1 MASHW
6 NVHCNGCGSG
16 NLVHYRYKC
25 LRCEDFDLCADCHEN
40 KVETGDHKST
50 HPFQCLLDRAAREL
64 FFAGEPIPEL
74 CAESFTCPI
83 CGEMGHTRKD
93 LIKHAQSKH
102 QGDCTAVICPLCVTL
117 ASTHPE
123 WVINIVG
130 HLNLHHGEGIL
141 RMSSLSGAAGT
152 NAGTS
157 GGSGAAGGGGGTF
170 GTSPFS
176 LNSTGRTSGFSGTGS
191 GGGTVATDGFQYRTI
206 SSPSILR
213 TSGAHGNANNS
224 SSSGLSGTASVNVA
238 DAPQSHHVQIVEGPQ
253 PTEAP
258 AQRVRVLMIP
268 PHAESE
274 DLTDS
279 EVYEDSD

>member
-1 MASHW
+1 MYPLDEFGQPGTGTNFGISMASHW

-152 NAGTS
+152 NAG
-157 GGSGAAGGGGGTF
+157 
-170 GTSPFS
+170 
-176 LNSTGRTSGFSGTGS
+176 S

>member
-6 NVHCNGCGSG
+6 NVHCNGCGTG
-16 NLVHYRYKC
+16 NLVYYRYKC
-25 LRCEDFDLCADCHEN
+25 LRCEDFDLCADCHES
-40 KVETGDHKST
+40 KVEIGDHKST

-74 CAESFTCPI
+74 CADSFTCPI

-141 RMSSLSGAAGT
+141 RMSSLSASGNISAGGT
-152 NAGTS
+152 NAGPS
-157 GGSGAAGGGGGTF
+157 GESGAAGGSGGTF

-176 LNSTGRTSGFSGTGS
+176 LNSGT
-191 GGGTVATDGFQYRTI
+191 GGTVATDGFQYRTI

-224 SSSGLSGTASVNVA
+224 SSSGLLGTSSVNVG
-238 DAPQSHHVQIVEGPQ
+238 DAIQSHHVQIVEGPQ
-253 PTEAP
+253 PTEASE
-258 AQRVRVLMIP
+258 QTVHLLMLP
-268 PHAESE
+268 PRAESE